1 MPIPEF
7 ISELRR
13 HIGTAPLW
21 LTGAAAVILRDGST
35 GPEVLLIKR
44 SDTGEWALVSG
55 IIDPGEHP
63 VETLVREA
71 MEEASVEIEVG
82 RMLWLTVSEPM
93 TYPNGD
99 QCQFLDHGYAARWIS
114 GEARVGDDEATEV
127 GWFSI
132 DDLPAPGRDDL
143 AARVLAA
150 LEPGEGIRHEF

>member
-7 ISELRR
+7 ISDLRR
-13 HIGTAPLW
+13 HIGNAPLW
-21 LTGAAAVILRDGST
+21 LSGAAAVILRDGET

-63 VETLVREA
+63 VETLRREA

-82 RMLWLTVSEPM
+82 RMLWLTVGAPV

-99 QCQFLDHGYAARWIS
+99 QCQFLDHGYLCRWIS
-114 GEARVGDDEATEV
+114 GAARVGDDEATDV
-127 GWFSI
+127 RWFPV
-132 DDLPAPGRDDL
+132 DALPTPGRDEL
-143 AARVLAA
+143 AVRVRAA
-150 LEPGEGIRHEF
+150 LQPGDGILHEF